1 MAPAAAA
8 RGLARP
14 APATAPLP
22 APRAST
28 TPLPRR
34 RAAPRRPSAAA
45 DAADA
50 AAAPAAAAAAPSAAA
65 PPPAAAA
72 RACRIA
78 NVASAEVGVMLADG
92 WTLLDVRPPH
102 EAARAP
108 LLGALEVPLFVV
120 DDAPTLANAAKQLA
134 AGALGGWWL
143 GSAGHMR
150 PNPAFL
156 PAVRARVPADARVL
170 LVCQRGLR
178 SLAAAE
184 QLAVDG
190 YGAPGSGGA
199 LAWLPGGLDTARPG
213 EVPTR
218 DGVDVRVAGIGGLS
232 AALCWTEA
240 QQDPE
245 AEGGAGE
252 GAGSEAEAG
261 GARRRAP
268 GPPKALLYALVAN
281 SAWLAGS
288 LYIQRFGP
296 PSWMP
301 WLF

>member
-1 MAPAAAA
+1 
-8 RGLARP
+8 
-14 APATAPLP
+14 
-22 APRAST
+22 
-28 TPLPRR
+28 
-34 RAAPRRPSAAA
+34 
-45 DAADA
+45 
-50 AAAPAAAAAAPSAAA
+50 
-65 PPPAAAA
+65 
-72 RACRIA
+72 
-78 NVASAEVGVMLADG
+78 
-92 WTLLDVRPPH
+92 
-102 EAARAP
+102 
-108 LLGALEVPLFVV
+108 
-120 DDAPTLANAAKQLA
+120 
-134 AGALGGWWL
+134 
-143 GSAGHMR
+143 MR

-232 AALCWTEA
+232 AALRWTEA
-240 QQDPE
+240 QQDPGGR
-245 AEGGAGE
+245 AEGE
-252 GAGSEAEAG
+252 GAGSEEAG
-261 GARRRAP
+261 GARRAP

-281 SAWLAGS
+281 SAWLVGS

-296 PSWMP
+296 PAWMP
-301 WLF
+301 WIF